1 MSRFLMAGILAL
13 AACGAPL
20 PPARP
25 LGAQSSPDANTACQ
39 DERSTGTNM
48 SRSVCRTDE
57 QVKENKRAAEE
68 WEKHPRNSVT
78 NAQ

>member
-1 MSRFLMAGILAL
+1 
-13 AACGAPL
+13 
-20 PPARP
+20 
-25 LGAQSSPDANTACQ
+25 
-39 DERSTGTNM
+39 M

-78 NAQ
+78 NAR